1 MAEDNESE
9 EESSEIP
16 EYSPK
21 SEFSKARLAETAVTN
36 VLNSRGVEMKEG
48 YFNTKLTKDGQAIKQ
63 WVPDARDKFF
73 GSVIAL
79 MSLLSPEIARDKKI
93 KIALEEF
100 ETGCDELKE
109 KYLYEELIMYSEN
122 GMLKYKKTGNKYLPI
137 IDEKVVIELFIQKK
151 RQNKGEEVIGGWN
164 NKVNSY
170 KNDLVEVYDY
180 LFSQLNN
187 LIDRVNY
194 FKSSASF

>member
-1 MAEDNESE
+1 
-9 EESSEIP
+9 
-16 EYSPK
+16 
-21 SEFSKARLAETAVTN
+21 
-36 VLNSRGVEMKEG
+36 MKEG

-151 RQNKGEEVIGGWN
+151 RKMEGVEVIGGWN